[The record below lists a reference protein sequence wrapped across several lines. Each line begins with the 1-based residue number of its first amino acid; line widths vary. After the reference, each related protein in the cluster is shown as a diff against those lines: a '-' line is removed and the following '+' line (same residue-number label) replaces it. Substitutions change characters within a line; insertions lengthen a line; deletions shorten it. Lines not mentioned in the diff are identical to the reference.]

1 MLPDQKEITYSLS
14 YKEILEI
21 LKIIDESPCREL
33 RLELEGFKLEII
45 KGQEHL
51 PSSGGISPGP
61 SSAAPSPAPSPA
73 ALPGVVKVRGEQ
85 TPKVETKEA
94 SPGPSVSET
103 PVAGEVPMASGVQVK
118 SPLTG
123 TFYRAPAPG
132 ARPFVEVGGEVEAG
146 EQVGIVEVMKL
157 MNSIKSPAKGT
168 VRQILVE
175 NETMVKMGQTLMI
188 IEPA

>member
-1 MLPDQKEITYSLS
+1 MSFDQEEIPYSLT
-14 YKEILEI
+14 YKEMLEI

-45 KGQEHL
+45 KRKEPIHPADGIA
-51 PSSGGISPGP
+51 SSRS
-61 SSAAPSPAPSPA
+61 SPALPPAPLAGASKAREEQAAKSDKKEEIPSARGA
-73 ALPGVVKVRGEQ
+73 AGSAVDEI
-85 TPKVETKEA
+85 PKV
-94 SPGPSVSET
+94 
-103 PVAGEVPMASGVQVK
+103 SGAEVK

-132 ARPFVEVGGEVEAG
+132 ARPFVEMGEVVEAG

-157 MNSIKSPAKGT
+157 MNSIKAPVKGI

-188 IEPA
+188 LEPA

>member
-1 MLPDQKEITYSLS
+1 MSPDQKEITYSLT
-14 YKEILEI
+14 YKEMLEI
-21 LKIIDESPCREL
+21 LKIIDESPCQEL

-45 KGQEHL
+45 KGKESFQ
-51 PSSGGISPGP
+51 PSGGVSPGP
-61 SSAAPSPAPSPA
+61 ASPAP
-73 ALPGVVKVRGEQ
+73 
-85 TPKVETKEA
+85 
-94 SPGPSVSET
+94 PSVPLSEAAKSREEQPAKT
-103 PVAGEVPMASGVQVK
+103 QKKEEIPDVAGPGTPSPSEVPRVSGVEIK
-118 SPLTG
+118 SPLAG

-132 ARPFVEVGGEVEAG
+132 ARPFVEVGSSLEVG

-168 VRQILVE
+168 VRQILAE

>member
-1 MLPDQKEITYSLS
+1 MLPDPKEIPYSLT
-14 YKEILEI
+14 YQEILEI
-21 LKIIDESPCREL
+21 LKIIDESPCQEL

-45 KGQEHL
+45 KRKESL
-51 PSSGGISPGP
+51 SPSGEVSRE
-61 SSAAPSPAPSPA
+61 PASA
-73 ALPGVVKVRGEQ
+73 ALPLGPLPGVMKGREEQAAKRDKKEESEGAGAAGTPAASEIKKV
-85 TPKVETKEA
+85 
-94 SPGPSVSET
+94 
-103 PVAGEVPMASGVQVK
+103 SGTEVK

-132 ARPFVEVGGEVEAG
+132 ARPFVEVGETVEAG

-157 MNSIKSPAKGT
+157 MNSIKTPVKGT

>member
-1 MLPDQKEITYSLS
+1 MLPDQKEIPYSLT

-21 LKIIDESPCREL
+21 LKIIDESPCQEL

-45 KGQEHL
+45 KGKESLTH
-51 PSSGGISPGP
+51 SGGVSRDTA
-61 SSAAPSPAPSPA
+61 SAAPPLGPLPEMGKSREEPAAKGDKKGEIEAPSVPGVPA
-73 ALPGVVKVRGEQ
+73 ASEIKKV
-85 TPKVETKEA
+85 
-94 SPGPSVSET
+94 
-103 PVAGEVPMASGVQVK
+103 SGTEVK

-132 ARPFVEVGGEVEAG
+132 ARPFVEVGETVEAG

-157 MNSIKSPAKGT
+157 MNSIKTPVKGT

>member
-21 LKIIDESPCREL
+21 LKIIDESPCQEL
-33 RLELEGFKLEII
+33 RLELEGFKLEIR
-45 KGQEHL
+45 KEKERR
-51 PSSGGISPGP
+51 SSQGGDSLGLAP
-61 SSAAPSPAPSPA
+61 AAPAPFAGGMKTPEGQAAKLDKKEEISKAEAAPA
-73 ALPGVVKVRGEQ
+73 VTGEIS
-85 TPKVETKEA
+85 K
-94 SPGPSVSET
+94 
-103 PVAGEVPMASGVQVK
+103 ASGIEVK
-118 SPLTG
+118 TPLTG

-132 ARPFVEVGGEVEAG
+132 ARPFVEVGEAVEAG

-157 MNSIKSPAKGT
+157 MNSIKTPVKGT

-188 IEPA
+188 VEPS

>member
-1 MLPDQKEITYSLS
+1 MLPDQKEIAYSLS
-14 YKEILEI
+14 YKEVLEI
-21 LKIIDESPCREL
+21 LKLIDESPCREL

-45 KGQEHL
+45 KGKDPL
-51 PSSGGISPGP
+51 PPSG
-61 SSAAPSPAPSPA
+61 
-73 ALPGVVKVRGEQ
+73 V
-85 TPKVETKEA
+85 A
-94 SPGPSVSET
+94 SPGPPSGASPPAPAPAVAKPRGE
-103 PVAGEVPMASGVQVK
+103 PVPKSATKGDASGPPSAGTAIAGAVPAASGFEVK

-132 ARPFVEVGGEVEAG
+132 ARPFVEVGAAVAAG

-168 VRQILVE
+168 VRQILAE